1 MKRRD
6 VPKGIGAT
14 ALLPAALSHASTGK
28 PANVVPIMSDDCCYE
43 VFGLLRIETAMPSEE
58 MKNAPAGMLRI
69 PDARFRMGSEHHY
82 IEESPE
88 HDADVTGFWIDRFPV
103 TNEDYRRFVDA
114 TDYVTLA

>member
-43 VFGLLRIETAMPSEE
+43 VFGCY
-58 MKNAPAGMLRI
+58 
-69 PDARFRMGSEHHY
+69 GSKQQC
-82 IEESPE
+82 
-88 HDADVTGFWIDRFPV
+88 
-103 TNEDYRRFVDA
+103 RRKR
-114 TDYVTLA
+114 